1 MKDKEIKIEPYNF
14 QFMSIKESNQG
25 LKKYIQIDKYKTYV
39 YDFFYQE
46 KPISKIINTSYFKD
60 ESNNTK

>member
-39 YDFFYQE
+39 YDFF
-46 KPISKIINTSYFKD
+46 
-60 ESNNTK
+60 TKKNPYPKS